1 MNRKPITREQWLER
15 AVDVIRA
22 SVKKTVEIPPVK
34 VSCSWPGGGDSNK
47 RIGEC
52 WATQASKAGINE
64 LFVSP
69 KIEDPIRVLGI
80 LAHELAHAVDNCKSG
95 HKAPFVAAATKL
107 RCEGPKPTTMVP
119 PIEVTQKWAEKVIAK
134 HGPFPHRTLDKS
146 MSPVKKQTARM
157 LKLECVECGAV
168 WRMSAKHAINVTMCP
183 CCGSEAVGHGE

>member
-22 SVKKTVEIPPVK
+22 SVKKTVQVPPVK

-64 LFVSP
+64 VFVSP
-69 KIEDPIRVLGI
+69 KIEDPVRVLGI
-80 LAHELAHAVDNCKSG
+80 LCHELAHAVDNCTSG
-95 HKAPFVAAATKL
+95 HKAPFVAIAAKMG
-107 RCEGPKPTTMVP
+107 CEGKPTQMVP
-119 PIEVTQKWAEKVIAK
+119 KVEVSAAWAEKVTKK

-183 CCGSEAVGHGE
+183 CCGSEAVGHGD